1 MVRTRISFASRSRET
16 VRAQLQVSDVVQTS
30 ERMSTDRGS
39 GGRDSRLRKHIE
51 MRDVLREKSARS
63 AFKNIQTFLRMLEWQ
78 LMKCAGSLGFLW
90 GDEAKGIAGRMFG
103 DGPFFATPKPQRSSI
118 CKLTPPASRLPAALS
133 TFRFHP
139 SSFRP
144 CFSSAA
150 TPRPMRLF
158 TDRCFFRRCRRGLMC
173 ALLCLGL
180 TVRGII

>member
-1 MVRTRISFASRSRET
+1 MEGRDRRTSCGWVQGVHWSEGVSRAHRALESQAGQFEDSVFVQAPERIPP
-16 VRAQLQVSDVVQTS
+16 
-30 ERMSTDRGS
+30 DRGR
-39 GGRDSRLRKHIE
+39 GGSWAIRLVGHDDKL
-51 MRDVLREKSARS
+51 RDVLREKSARS

-139 SSFRP
+139 SSFILP
-144 CFSSAA
+144 TVLLFCCH
-150 TPRPMRLF
+150 TPGP
-158 TDRCFFRRCRRGLMC
+158 
-173 ALLCLGL
+173 
-180 TVRGII
+180 